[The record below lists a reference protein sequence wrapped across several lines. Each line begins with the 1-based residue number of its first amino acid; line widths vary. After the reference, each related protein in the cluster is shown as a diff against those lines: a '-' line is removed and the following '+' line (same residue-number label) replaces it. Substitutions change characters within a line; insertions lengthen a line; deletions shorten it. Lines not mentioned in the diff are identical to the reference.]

1 MGLSAQGAAE
11 LSHSLRCLVPDLCVR
26 WHCLCRFV
34 GRVAM
39 VSQDIQAPIWIFVC
53 VLKPLVGI
61 GNASRMFLLSLLPGG
76 MRERF
81 RQHF

>member
-1 MGLSAQGAAE
+1 
-11 LSHSLRCLVPDLCVR
+11 
-26 WHCLCRFV
+26 
-34 GRVAM
+34 M

-53 VLKPLVGI
+53 VLMPLVGI
-61 GNASRMFLLSLLPGG
+61 GNASRMFLFSLLPGG

>member
-1 MGLSAQGAAE
+1 
-11 LSHSLRCLVPDLCVR
+11 
-26 WHCLCRFV
+26 
-34 GRVAM
+34 M